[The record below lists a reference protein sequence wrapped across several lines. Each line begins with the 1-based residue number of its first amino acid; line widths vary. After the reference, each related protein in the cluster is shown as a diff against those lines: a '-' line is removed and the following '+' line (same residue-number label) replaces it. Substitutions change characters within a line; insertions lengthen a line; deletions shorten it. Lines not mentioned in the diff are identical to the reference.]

1 MNFDNLWNRR
11 RRSLPSSTTKTVQR
25 PTKSERTREIIL
37 RTAVAMASVQ
47 GLEDLSIGELADEL
61 EMSKSGLFAHF
72 GSKEELQLATIDTAR
87 QIFIDEVVIPAFKAE
102 KGLPRLWKLYE
113 GWLSYAE
120 RKVFPGGCFFTGV
133 GFEFDGRTGP
143 VRDRIAAL
151 MQEWL
156 DALTRAVHEAQKA
169 GHLHMSIDAK
179 QLGFEIHA
187 LGMGAIWA
195 SQLLDDKKA
204 FAKVRSILCERLQ
217 QVQTKNAPHLS
228 QKAR

>member
-169 GHLHMSIDAK
+169 DHLHMSIDAK

>member
-1 MNFDNLWNRR
+1 M
-11 RRSLPSSTTKTVQR
+11 PAITTKKDQR
-25 PTKSERTREIIL
+25 LTKSERTRETIL
-37 RTAVAMASVQ
+37 RTAVAMASVR
-47 GLEDLSIGELADEL
+47 GLEGLSIGDLADEL

-72 GSKEELQLATIDTAR
+72 GSKEELQMATIETAR
-87 QIFIDEVVIPAFKAE
+87 QIFIDEVVLPAFKAE
-102 KGLPRLWKLYE
+102 KGLPRLWGLYA

-120 RKVFPGGCFFTGV
+120 RKVFPGGCFFTGAA
-133 GFEFDGRTGP
+133 FEFDGRTGP

-204 FAKVRSILCERLQ
+204 FAKVRAILMEKLQ
-217 QVQTKNAPHLS
+217 HVQTKSAPRLC
-228 QKAR
+228 KG

>member
-25 PTKSERTREIIL
+25 PTKSERTREVIL

>member
-11 RRSLPSSTTKTVQR
+11 RRSLPSTTTKAVQR
-25 PTKSERTREIIL
+25 PTKSERTREAIL
-37 RTAVAMASVQ
+37 RTAVAMASVK
-47 GLEDLSIGELADEL
+47 GLEGLSIGDLAEEL

-72 GSKEELQLATIDTAR
+72 GSKEELQMATIETAR
-87 QIFIDEVVIPAFKAE
+87 QIFIDEVVLPAFKAE
-102 KGLPRLWKLYE
+102 KGLPRLWGLYA

-120 RKVFPGGCFFTGV
+120 RKVFPGGCFFTGAA
-133 GFEFDGRTGP
+133 FEFDGRTGP

-204 FAKVRSILCERLQ
+204 FAKVRSILCDRLQ
-217 QVQTKNAPHLS
+217 QVQTKNAPRLS

>member
-1 MNFDNLWNRR
+1 LPAIPT
-11 RRSLPSSTTKTVQR
+11 RSLP
-25 PTKSERTREIIL
+25 KSERTREAIL
-37 RTAVAMASVQ
+37 RTAVAMASLK
-47 GLEDLSIGELADEL
+47 GLEGLSIGDLADEL
-61 EMSKSGLFAHF
+61 DMSKSGLFAHF
-72 GSKEELQLATIDTAR
+72 GSKEELQMATIETAR
-87 QIFIDEVVIPAFKAE
+87 QIFIDEVAAPALKAE
-102 KGLPRLWKLYE
+102 KGLPRLWGLYE

-133 GFEFDGRTGP
+133 AFEFDGRTGP

-156 DALTRAVHEAQKA
+156 DALTRAVHESQKA
-169 GHLHMSIDAK
+169 GHLQASIDAQ

-204 FAKVRSILCERLQ
+204 FAKVRAILIEKLKH
-217 QVQTKNAPHLS
+217 VQTKNAPRLCS
-228 QKAR
+228 KGC

>member
-1 MNFDNLWNRR
+1 
-11 RRSLPSSTTKTVQR
+11 
-25 PTKSERTREIIL
+25 
-37 RTAVAMASVQ
+37 MASVK
-47 GLEDLSIGELADEL
+47 GLEGISIGDLADEL

-72 GSKEELQLATIDTAR
+72 GSKEELQLATIEAAR
-87 QIFIDEVVIPAFKAE
+87 QIFIDEVAAPALKAP
-102 KGLPRLWKLYE
+102 KGLPRLWGLYA

-120 RKVFPGGCFFTGV
+120 RRVFPGGCFFTGV
-133 GFEFDGRTGP
+133 AFEFDSRTGP

-169 GHLHMSIDAK
+169 GHLQTNIDAQ

-204 FAKVRSILCERLQ
+204 FAKVRKILCERLR
-217 QVQTKNAPHLS
+217 QVQTKTAPRLS
-228 QKAR
+228 AKH

>member
-1 MNFDNLWNRR
+1 M
-11 RRSLPSSTTKTVQR
+11 PSSTTKTVQR
-25 PTKSERTREIIL
+25 PTKSERTREVIL

>member
-1 MNFDNLWNRR
+1 LPAATT
-11 RRSLPSSTTKTVQR
+11 RSLP
-25 PTKSERTREIIL
+25 KSERTREAIL
-37 RTAVAMASVQ
+37 RTAVAMASLR
-47 GLEDLSIGELADEL
+47 GLEGLSIGDLADEL
-61 EMSKSGLFAHF
+61 DMSKSGLFAHF
-72 GSKEELQLATIDTAR
+72 GSKEELQMATIETAR
-87 QIFIDEVVIPAFKAE
+87 QIFIDEVAAPALKAE
-102 KGLPRLWKLYE
+102 KGLPRLWGLYD

-133 GFEFDGRTGP
+133 AFEFDGRTGP

-156 DALTRAVHEAQKA
+156 DALTRAVHESQKV
-169 GHLHMSIDAK
+169 GHLQASIDAQ

-204 FAKVRSILCERLQ
+204 FSKVRAILVEKLK
-217 QVQTKNAPHLS
+217 QVQTKNAPRLCDK
-228 QKAR
+228 QR

>member
-1 MNFDNLWNRR
+1 M
-11 RRSLPSSTTKTVQR
+11 
-25 PTKSERTREIIL
+25 
-37 RTAVAMASVQ
+37 RTAVAMASVK
-47 GLEDLSIGELADEL
+47 GLEGISIGDLADEL

-72 GSKEELQLATIDTAR
+72 GSKEELQLATIEAAR
-87 QIFIDEVVIPAFKAE
+87 QIFIDEVAAPALKAP
-102 KGLPRLWKLYE
+102 KGLPRLWGLYA

-120 RKVFPGGCFFTGV
+120 RRVFPGGCFFTGV
-133 GFEFDGRTGP
+133 AFEFDSRTGP

-169 GHLHMSIDAK
+169 GHLQTNIDAK

-204 FAKVRSILCERLQ
+204 FAKVLRILCERLQ
-217 QVQTKNAPHLS
+217 QVQTKTAPRLS
-228 QKAR
+228 AKH

>member
-1 MNFDNLWNRR
+1 M
-11 RRSLPSSTTKTVQR
+11 PVATTKTAQR
-25 PTKSERTREIIL
+25 PTKSERTREAIL
-37 RTAVAMASVQ
+37 RTAVALASVQ
-47 GLEDLSIGELADEL
+47 GLEDLSIGDLADEL

-72 GSKEELQLATIDTAR
+72 GSKEELQLAVIETAR
-87 QIFIDEVVIPAFKAE
+87 QIFIDEVAAPALKAE
-102 KGLPRLWKLYE
+102 KGLPRLWGFCD

-133 GFEFDGRTGP
+133 AFEFDGRAGP

-169 GHLHMSIDAK
+169 GHLRTNIDAE

-204 FAKVRSILCERLQ
+204 FDKVRAILCARLQ
-217 QVQTKNAPHLS
+217 QVQTKSAPRLS
-228 QKAR
+228 LKH